1 MYECEN
7 SLLFSLQNHRNFG
20 GFVVKIKV
28 NFHIHTY
35 PLILFLILFFLKN

>member
-20 GFVVKIKV
+20 GFVLYNVEKL
-28 NFHIHTY
+28 Y
-35 PLILFLILFFLKN
+35 S